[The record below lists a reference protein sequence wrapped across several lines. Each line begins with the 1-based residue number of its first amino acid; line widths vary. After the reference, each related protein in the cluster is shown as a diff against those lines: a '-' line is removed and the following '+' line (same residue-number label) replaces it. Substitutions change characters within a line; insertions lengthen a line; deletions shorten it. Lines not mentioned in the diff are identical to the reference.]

1 MRLQPTSLPV
11 RFYNSFR
18 NPLLMFVAVMVVG
31 SAGFWIVSDYKA
43 SVLDAVYMTF
53 ITVATIGFGET
64 IDLTHSPGGRVFLM
78 IIATIGIATVTYAT
92 SKLTAFIVEGDLNE
106 ALRRRRMQDRIDK
119 LDRHYIVC
127 GIGRVGTN
135 VAHELEV
142 TDRAYVAIEDA
153 PGAIDTFGEK
163 YPKALVLH
171 GDSSDDEMLQRA
183 GIARAAGLFAVTGDD
198 SKNLLITLSAKQLNP
213 DLRVVARCH
222 EVRNMDKI
230 KRVGADAIVSPDF
243 TGGMRIASSM
253 VRPGV
258 VNFLDEMLRSDNR
271 LRVEEIDIPAGFGER
286 PLGDLVKASR
296 DYILLAA
303 RNKDQWQ
310 FNPQPEF
317 IVAPGTTL
325 VVMVNPEGR
334 GLLEKLVA
342 AGA

>member
-1 MRLQPTSLPV
+1 MKRLHSTSLPL
-11 RFYNSFR
+11 RIYRAFR
-18 NPLLMFVAVMVVG
+18 NPLLMFVGVMLVG
-31 SAGFWIVSDYKA
+31 SFGFWIVSDYKA
-43 SVLDAVYMTF
+43 TILDAVYMTF

-64 IDLTHSPGGRVFLM
+64 IDLTHSPGGRIFLM
-78 IIATIGIATVTYAT
+78 IVASVGIATVTYAT

-119 LDRHYIVC
+119 LKHHYIIC

-135 VAHELEV
+135 VAHELHV
-142 TDRAYVAIEDA
+142 TDRAFVALEDAQPAIEA
-153 PGAIDTFGEK
+153 FLEK
-163 YPKALVLH
+163 YPRTLVMH
-171 GDSSDDEMLQRA
+171 GDSSDDEVLKRA

-198 SKNLLITLSAKQLNP
+198 GKNLLITLSAKQLNP
-213 DLRVVARCH
+213 ALRVVARCH
-222 EVRNMDKI
+222 EVRNIEKL

-271 LRVEEIDIPAGFGER
+271 LRVEEVSIPPGFASRALGEF
-286 PLGDLVKASR
+286 VTVSR

-303 RNKDQWQ
+303 RIGDQWQ
-310 FNPQPEF
+310 FNPPPDF
-317 IVAPGTTL
+317 TVGPGTTL

-334 GLLEKLVA
+334 GMLEKLVA
-342 AGA
+342 A